1 MVTLLLLSML
11 ACQEPK
17 AEKKLDL
24 ENTRL
29 LVFDSARNMTL
40 KILNDGKVE
49 LTVQEEDKA
58 AGKKISKTYAA
69 ASAAEFRAQYP
80 ELVKK
85 FELGRHLGG
94 GEERKTLTHDE
105 FEEWWK
111 KLKKGVPDLGPV
123 PGLDQPF
130 DEDLQKFMDEQF
142 GRLRRPFRFPKDPA
156 PDEAPR
162 QAPVPGGREFGIRVQ
177 EVGETLRDQ
186 LSLKENEG
194 VIVTEVKAGSVAE
207 KAGLKEHDILVA
219 LDGKQVTDRW
229 QFRSDVLV
237 ALGKPEFELQI
248 LRSGKREAVK
258 VKTGAKKD
266 E

>member
-1 MVTLLLLSML
+1 MLTLLLLSML
-11 ACQEPK
+11 AAQDSKP
-17 AEKKLDL
+17 EKKLDL

-29 LVFDSARNMTL
+29 LVFDSTRNMTF
-40 KILNDGKVE
+40 KILKDGQVE

-58 AGKKISKTYAA
+58 AGRKVSRTYAS

-80 ELVKK
+80 DLVKK
-85 FELGRHLGG
+85 YELGRHLGG
-94 GEERKTLTHDE
+94 GEERKMLSQDE

-111 KLKKGVPDLGPV
+111 KLRKGMPDLGPV
-123 PGLDQPF
+123 PGLEQPF
-130 DEDLQKFMDEQF
+130 DEDFQKFFDEQF

-162 QAPVPGGREFGIRVQ
+162 QAPVPGGRELGVRVQ

-194 VIVTEVKAGSVAE
+194 VLVTEVKAGSVAE
-207 KAGLKEHDILVA
+207 KAGLKEHDILLK
-219 LDGKQVTDRW
+219 LDGKAVTDRW
-229 QFRSDVLV
+229 QFRSDILV
-237 ALGKPEFELQI
+237 ALGKPEFELEI
-248 LRSGKREAVK
+248 LRSGKRETLK
-258 VKTGAKKD
+258 VKTAAKKD